1 MALRVPYL
9 PPRLSTVLV
18 MPRPRTRKRLIVRDL
33 LPGVINVMHIEG
45 PVEGREAHA
54 VFGKPAG
61 CNHMGRLKKI
71 APSRQPN
78 AFAVARLY
86 FPGPADHQDR
96 FAVAMPMHGNKTIA
110 S

>member
-61 CNHMGRLKKI
+61 CNHMGRLKNMALRGI
-71 APSRQPN
+71 VWAIFGHVRVQAAYMSGSSSAATLRPAAHTR
-78 AFAVARLY
+78 AV
-86 FPGPADHQDR
+86 G
-96 FAVAMPMHGNKTIA
+96 
-110 S
+110 